1 MVKKHSNLVGKTV
14 VEEQDAS
21 DVEMDMRFWRDVFDL
36 DVTFICGRAGV
47 YALGAVAAKH
57 GGDGDSMRY
66 CLSQFEKDDGRLD
79 RVR

>member
-21 DVEMDMRFWRDVFDL
+21 DVEMDMRFWRDV

-66 CLSQFEKDDGRLD
+66 LLVSI
-79 RVR
+79 